1 MKAKTRSLLSL
12 CLAAVL
18 VMSAVLGTIAYMTAQ
33 DSVTN
38 TFTVG
43 SFSNPDPTDPDHT
56 EKLHEYIEESSWE
69 EGSKLIPG
77 ESIAKDPKVGIG
89 AGSEDAWVYVY
100 IKNNLITKDADA
112 VTFTLNEGWE
122 AVQADEVTPD
132 SGVYT
137 GGLFKYNTKLS
148 TADGNDA
155 WTATIFDKVNVSAD
169 ATVDGF
175 DSANLTMVVNA
186 YIHQAKD
193 DNGEIAT
200 ATIEQNAKDWA
211 ETLA

>member
-1 MKAKTRSLLSL
+1 MKTKTRSMLSL
-12 CLAAVL
+12 CLAVVL

-43 SFSNPDPTDPDHT
+43 SFINPDPTDPTHP
-56 EKLHEYIEESSWE
+56 EKLNEYIEESNWE
-69 EGSKLIPG
+69 DGSKLIPG

-89 AGSEDAWVYVY
+89 KGSEDAWVYVY

-112 VTFTLNEGWE
+112 VTFTLNTGWE
-122 AVQADEVTPD
+122 PVEGQVTEVST
-132 SGVYT
+132 GVYT

-148 TADGNDA
+148 TADGDDD
-155 WTATIFDKVNVSAD
+155 WTATIFDEVSVSAD

-186 YIHQAKD
+186 FIHQAND
-193 DNGEIAT
+193 DNGPIDAT
-200 ATIEQNAKDWA
+200 TIDNAAKDWVN
-211 ETLA
+211 TL